1 MPNEPKYELVNS
13 IDVNAGTITQH
24 ADRQSE
30 FTALVRQ
37 LLVAQNRQNELLQE
51 VVDCLSA
58 GQRQRTAELSQWKD
72 ANPGLAKSCRV
83 AADNLG
89 RIQTEFLSS
98 LTFEINDNFEN
109 LQDSEY
115 FMHEFFD
122 KYGPR
127 IAHLNALMQTL
138 SVLGSVPGR

>member
-1 MPNEPKYELVNS
+1 MPNEPKYELVGS
-13 IDVNAGTITQH
+13 VDVAPRTITQH
-24 ADRQSE
+24 ADQQSE

-37 LLVAQNRQNELLQE
+37 LLVAQTRQNELLQE

-58 GQRQRTAELSQWKD
+58 GQRQRAAELSQWKE

-83 AADNLG
+83 AADCLG
-89 RIQTEFLSS
+89 KIQTEFISTLA
-98 LTFEINDNFEN
+98 FEISDNCEN
-109 LQDSEY
+109 LQESEY

-138 SVLGSVPGR
+138 SVLGTVPGR

>member
-1 MPNEPKYELVNS
+1 MPNEPKYELVGS
-13 IDVNAGTITQH
+13 VDVAPRTITQH
-24 ADRQSE
+24 ADQQSE

-37 LLVAQNRQNELLQE
+37 LLVAQTRQNELLQE

-58 GQRQRTAELSQWKD
+58 GQRQRAAELSQWKD

-83 AADNLG
+83 AADCLG
-89 RIQTEFLSS
+89 KIQTEFISTLA
-98 LTFEINDNFEN
+98 FEISDNCEN
-109 LQDSEY
+109 LQESEY

>member
-13 IDVNAGTITQH
+13 IGDNAGTITQH

-58 GQRQRTAELSQWKD
+58 GQRQRAAELSQWKD

>member
-1 MPNEPKYELVNS
+1 MSNEPKYELVNS

-24 ADRQSE
+24 ADSQSE

-37 LLVAQNRQNELLQE
+37 LLVAQTRQNELLQE
-51 VVDCLSA
+51 VVDCLNA
-58 GQRQRTAELSQWKD
+58 GQRQRAAELSQWKE

-83 AADNLG
+83 AADCLG
-89 RIQTEFLSS
+89 KMQTEFLSS

-109 LQDSEY
+109 LQDSE
-115 FMHEFFD
+115 FLMHEFFD

-127 IAHLNALMQTL
+127 VAHLNALLQTL
-138 SVLGSVPGR
+138 SVLGSVPTR